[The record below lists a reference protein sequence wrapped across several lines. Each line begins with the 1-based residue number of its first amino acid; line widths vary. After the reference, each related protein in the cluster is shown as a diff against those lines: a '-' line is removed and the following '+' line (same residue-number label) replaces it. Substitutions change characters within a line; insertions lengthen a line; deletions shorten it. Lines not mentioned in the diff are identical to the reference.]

1 MPPKTGKKEEKK
13 PSTKPEPK
21 VDPKIPSKTEQKS
34 PPKTEQK
41 STIKTVRPKP
51 PLIPRKAETRSIVLI
66 DPIKGTEER
75 IKPNAVIAEEARQAR
90 LAKAAAA
97 GQDMARK
104 PSIANRKRE
113 PTKDEIDQCIEAEK
127 NKPWIRGYQGTL
139 IKLEEGDQ
147 SDELFR
153 TLIEKQSPK
162 WDGWS
167 IPSDNYY
174 KIVCKDFGNY
184 ITRQV
189 GPKLTIERLGE
200 VSSVV
205 KRDNSKIVV
214 LVGNIISQGN
224 GKDKKD
230 VLIQESNEYRTAR
243 KKYFERLMIT
253 CDQELSNLLYKKLS
267 SSTSEWNI
275 IREIVDNYMSKFKE
289 KLGTKVNIQ
298 HLTNMIIQRAR
309 DDSSSIETVLSNI
322 VKSTLFLRNEFT
334 GVNSKLISKLKK
346 GIIDIK
352 QLTTMT
358 NAELLPEVFLNPE
371 LDTQMLRNDLDIKIA
386 ALIKSTIENLGTN
399 ICISMKNDVYKGWN
413 PQAKEIAPE
422 KLPLIEE
429 STGNLWS
436 FDFIPLENLCVAKA
450 AKAEGNHL
458 SSTDIEKLKEIVFYK
473 DQDGQIFCYN
483 LSEIKGILESGN
495 KINPLTGKE
504 FTSDFLAN
512 IKKLNLSHIPSE
524 YDYIVNTQF
533 GDDSEDEAREGVKK
547 GDISDLASQDDDP
560 VGALMVAQTDPGSLK
575 KSSDSIKLVAGDFWE
590 KVENVLAELERRNV
604 QHFSFGDDDEIV
616 KEKYK
621 PQYCFACSKRLTKEN
636 EWSHTINID
645 KKNGNYINN
654 TYHIGCLYNAPFKI

>member
-13 PSTKPEPK
+13 SSITPTPK
-21 VDPKIPSKTEQKS
+21 VEQKGI
-34 PPKTEQK
+34 PKPART
-41 STIKTVRPKP
+41 KP
-51 PLIPRKAETRSIVLI
+51 PLIPRKPEARSIVLI

-75 IKPNAVIAEEARQAR
+75 IKPKAVIAEEARQER

-97 GQDMARK
+97 GQDITRK
-104 PSIANRKRE
+104 PLIAQRKRE

-139 IKLEEGDQ
+139 IKLEEGNP
-147 SDELFR
+147 SDELFT
-153 TLIEKQSPK
+153 TLVEKQSPK

-174 KIVCKDFGNY
+174 KIMCKDFGNY
-184 ITRQV
+184 ITRQM

-200 VSSVV
+200 LSSAV

-214 LVGNIISQGN
+214 LVGNIISQGD

-230 VLIQESNEYRTAR
+230 ILIQETNEYKTAR

-267 SSTSEWNI
+267 SSTSEWNT
-275 IREIVDNYMSKFKE
+275 IREIVDNYVSKFKD

-298 HLTNMIIQRAR
+298 HLTNMIIQNAR
-309 DDSSSIETVLSNI
+309 DEGSSVGKLLGNI
-322 VKSTLFLRNEFT
+322 VKSTLFLRNEFS

-346 GIIDIK
+346 GILDIK

-358 NAELLPEVFLNPE
+358 NAELLPEVFLNPD
-371 LDTQMLRNDLDIKIA
+371 LDTQMLRSDLDTKIT

-399 ICISMKNDVYKGWN
+399 ICISMKNDIYKGWS
-413 PQAKEIAPE
+413 PQSKEITPE

-429 STGNLWS
+429 SIGNLWA

-483 LSEIKGILESGN
+483 LSEIKSILESGN
-495 KINPLTGKE
+495 KTNPLTGKD
-504 FTSDFLAN
+504 FTPEFLAN

-533 GDDSEDEAREGVKK
+533 GDESDDEARQGVKK
-547 GDISDLASQDDDP
+547 GDISDVASHDDDP
-560 VGALMVAQTDPGSLK
+560 AGALMVAQTDPGSLK
-575 KSSDSIKLVAGDFWE
+575 KSSDSIKLVAGDFWDR
-590 KVENVLAELERRNV
+590 VENVLLELERRNV

-654 TYHIGCLYNAPFKI
+654 TYHISCLYNAPFKI